1 MFKESIKMLKKI
13 ILFLALISSN
23 FVACIAADSEKTLSH
38 NLVVNSFD
46 VDEIAGLPHPVCTLS
61 LAENNDKY
69 LYNYVEG
76 GICPVGGENCP
87 YSAIMK
93 LNGKI
98 TILKQTSLKNNTSVF
113 KNDDISITTTQKPN
127 KESEADE
134 EGSDVDAVIVIK
146 TKNSEIKLN
155 MSGYCGI

>member
-1 MFKESIKMLKKI
+1 M
-13 ILFLALISSN
+13 
-23 FVACIAADSEKTLSH
+23 SH

-76 GICPVGGENCP
+76 GICPVGGESCP

-134 EGSDVDAVIVIK
+134 EGSDVDAVIIIK
-146 TKNSEIKLN
+146 TKSSEIKLN

>member
-23 FVACIAADSEKTLSH
+23 FVVCLAADSGNILSEDP
-38 NLVVNSFD
+38 VVNNFG
-46 VDEIAGLPHPVCTLS
+46 VDEVVGLPHPVCTLS
-61 LAENNDKY
+61 LAENNEKH

-76 GICPVGGENCP
+76 GICPVGGESCP
-87 YSAIMK
+87 YSAIIK
-93 LNGKI
+93 LNGKMA
-98 TILKQTSLKNNTSVF
+98 ILKQISTNKNISFF
-113 KNDDISITTTQKPN
+113 KNDEVSIITTQSPVKG
-127 KESEADE
+127 AVVDE
-134 EGSDVDAVIVIK
+134 EGGDVNAVIVIK

>member
-1 MFKESIKMLKKI
+1 
-13 ILFLALISSN
+13 
-23 FVACIAADSEKTLSH
+23 EKTLSH
-38 NLVVNSFD
+38 DLVVNSFD

-61 LAENNDKY
+61 LAENNEKY
-69 LYNYVEG
+69 YYNYVEG
-76 GICPVGGENCP
+76 GICPVGGESCT

-98 TILKQTSLKNNTSVF
+98 TILKQASLKNNTSVF
-113 KNDDISITTTQKPN
+113 KNDDISITTTQKPT

-134 EGSDVDAVIVIK
+134 EGCDVDAVIIIK